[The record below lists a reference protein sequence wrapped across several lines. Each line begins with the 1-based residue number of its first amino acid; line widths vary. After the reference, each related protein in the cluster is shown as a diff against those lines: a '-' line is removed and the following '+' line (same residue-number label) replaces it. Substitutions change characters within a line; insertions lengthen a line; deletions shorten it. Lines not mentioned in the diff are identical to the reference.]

1 MRLIITILILYV
13 LYKLIF
19 DYVIPISRGAS
30 DFKRKVNEMRKMQEE
45 QFRRQDAENQ
55 MNRQQSTV
63 NQTSS
68 TTTTDG
74 EYIDYEEV
82 K

>member
-1 MRLIITILILYV
+1 MKLIITVLVLYI

-19 DYVIPISRGAS
+19 DYVIPISRSAS
-30 DFKRKVNEMRKMQEE
+30 DFKQKVNQMRKMQEE
-45 QFRRQDAENQ
+45 QFRQNDSQYQN
-55 MNRQQSTV
+55 NRESAV
-63 NQTSS
+63 NQKTS

>member
-1 MRLIITILILYV
+1 MKLIITILVLYI

-19 DYVIPISRGAS
+19 DYIIPISRSAS
-30 DFKRKVNEMRKMQEE
+30 DFRQKVNQMKKMQEE
-45 QFRRQDAENQ
+45 QFRQNNPQNQ
-55 MNRQQSTV
+55 YQQE
-63 NQTSS
+63 TSFTDKKS

>member
-1 MRLIITILILYV
+1 MKLIITVLVLYI

-19 DYVIPISRGAS
+19 DYVIPISRSAS
-30 DFKRKVNEMRKMQEE
+30 DFKQKVNQMRKMQEE
-45 QFRRQDAENQ
+45 QFRQNDPQYQN
-55 MNRQQSTV
+55 NRESAV
-63 NQTSS
+63 NQKTS